1 MRIGFDLGGTKML
14 AAVLDEKNNILGKSK
29 ARTGTGDNDTM
40 IAQIVTVIR
49 EAMKDAGD
57 PAITAL
63 GIAVPGPIDISRGM
77 ILEPPNLSLRNAPV
91 ADMLQ
96 KELGFPVVLEN
107 DVNAGLWGEYVAG
120 CAQGKSHVI
129 GLFPGTGIGGGII
142 VDGSLYRGRMGSAG
156 EVGHMVVQRDG
167 PLCGCGNFGCLEAVA
182 SKTAIARNLAV
193 LAQNGRSPVLVD
205 AGATDI
211 RQVKSGVIAKALK
224 AKDPGVAQVID
235 QAAAFLG
242 IGMAN
247 LVNIFDPE
255 LIVLGGGLV
264 EKLGESYVQTAVR
277 AMRHHAMAEIVAG
290 VEVGMAKLGDFAA
303 VIGAADLARRIE
315 KPTAP
320 KSGK

>member
-14 AAVLDEKNNILGKSK
+14 AAVLDGKNTILGKSK
-29 ARTGTGDNDTM
+29 ARTGTGDNETM
-40 IAQIVTVIR
+40 ITQIVSVIR
-49 EAMKDAGD
+49 EAIEDAGN
-57 PAITAL
+57 PTITAL

-91 ADMLQ
+91 AAMLE
-96 KELGFPVVLEN
+96 KELKFPVILEN

-120 CAQGKSHVI
+120 CAKGKTHVI

-142 VDGSLYRGRMGSAG
+142 VNGALYRGKMGSAG
-156 EVGHMVVQRDG
+156 EVGHMIIQRDG

-211 RQVKSGVIAKALK
+211 RQVKSGLIAKALK
-224 AKDPGVAQVID
+224 AGDPGVAQVID
-235 QAAAFLG
+235 QAATFLG

-264 EKLGESYVQTAVR
+264 EKLGDSYVKTAEA
-277 AMRHHAMAEIVAG
+277 AMRNLAMAGIVQA
-290 VEVGMAKLGDFAA
+290 VEVRQAKLSDYAA
-303 VIGAADLARRIE
+303 VIGAADLARHAE
-315 KPTAP
+315 A
-320 KSGK
+320 

>member
-14 AAVLDEKNNILGKSK
+14 AAVLDGKNTILGKSK
-29 ARTGTGDNDTM
+29 ARTGTGDNETM
-40 IAQIVTVIR
+40 ITQIVSVIR
-49 EAMKDAGD
+49 EAIEDAGN
-57 PAITAL
+57 PTITAL

-91 ADMLQ
+91 AAMLE
-96 KELGFPVVLEN
+96 KELKFPVILEN

-120 CAQGKSHVI
+120 CAKGKTHVI

-142 VDGSLYRGRMGSAG
+142 VNGALYRGKMGSAG
-156 EVGHMVVQRDG
+156 EVGHMIIQRDG

-211 RQVKSGVIAKALK
+211 RQVKSGLIAKALK
-224 AKDPGVAQVID
+224 AGDPGVAQVID
-235 QAAAFLG
+235 QAATFLG

-264 EKLGESYVQTAVR
+264 EKLGDTYVKTAEA
-277 AMRHHAMAEIVAG
+277 AMRNFAMTGIVQA
-290 VEVGMAKLGDFAA
+290 VEVQQAKLSDYAA
-303 VIGAADLARRIE
+303 VIGAADLARHAE
-315 KPTAP
+315 A
-320 KSGK
+320 